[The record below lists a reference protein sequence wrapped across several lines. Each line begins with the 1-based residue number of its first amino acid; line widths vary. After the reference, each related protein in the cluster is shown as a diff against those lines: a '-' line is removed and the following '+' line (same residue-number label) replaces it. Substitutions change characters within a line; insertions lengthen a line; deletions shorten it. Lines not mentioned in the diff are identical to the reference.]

1 MRKKLRRGFSLLELI
16 VAFALLAIVSGMLV
30 GFVASSSGAY
40 RTVSTEVG
48 LQYQAQIIQSQV
60 ESYIIDC
67 NGGIAFEGDSVY
79 IVNVRDR
86 NRRDDPRV
94 PV

>member
-1 MRKKLRRGFSLLELI
+1 ML
-16 VAFALLAIVSGMLV
+16 AALSRA
-30 GFVASSSGAY
+30 AAAY

-79 IVNVRDR
+79 IVNDVTETGGTIH
-86 NRRDDPRV
+86 V
-94 PV
+94 FPV